1 MNDFILEF
9 QDVTKKYGSQI
20 AVDSATFSLK
30 RGRIYGFVGENGA
43 GKTTCIRMMCGL
55 TKADSGKIVLFGDDG
70 SNGAKS
76 LSMKRRKIGALV
88 EQPVFNPFADA
99 RENLL
104 ERGILYGMK
113 CDENRIEKILERV
126 GLGGCG
132 KKKVRDFSLGMR
144 QRLGIALALIVNPE
158 FLILDEPMNGLDP
171 MGMISIRRLIQSLC
185 RDSGITVLLSSHILS
200 ELEELATDYI
210 FISGGK
216 ILRLAS
222 ACDISLKGK
231 SLEKFYLELLGLTE
245 EDIVEGGKWN
255 A

>member
-1 MNDFILEF
+1 M
-9 QDVTKKYGSQI
+9 
-20 AVDSATFSLK
+20 
-30 RGRIYGFVGENGA
+30 
-43 GKTTCIRMMCGL
+43 
-55 TKADSGKIVLFGDDG
+55 
-70 SNGAKS
+70 
-76 LSMKRRKIGALV
+76 
-88 EQPVFNPFADA
+88 
-99 RENLL
+99 

-245 EDIVEGGKWN
+245 EYIVEGGKWN